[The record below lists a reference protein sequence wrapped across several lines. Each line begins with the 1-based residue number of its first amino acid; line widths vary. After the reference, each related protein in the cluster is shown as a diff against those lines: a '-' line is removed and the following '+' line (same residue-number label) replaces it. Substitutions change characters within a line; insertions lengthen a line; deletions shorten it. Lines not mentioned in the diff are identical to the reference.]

1 MKTVI
6 QRRYSSDTADQWAG
20 WSYYGAAHRYDIHGT
35 PEATS
40 ACTQA
45 MDRLETAADEARL
58 RELAYDDGDRCAFI
72 RLIEIMVDAD
82 RVDDLRL
89 LARGGDDR
97 ALTTLMEYLVRTNSI
112 DRLRAQA
119 PEFASARLWLAQLHF
134 HRGEDE
140 AGLAELEAME
150 SDPDNGLYAH
160 SERIAQLIRL
170 DRIAEVRTMAEA
182 GDRTAKRHLRRISA
196 APD

>member
-1 MKTVI
+1 MM
-6 QRRYSSDTADQWAG
+6 QRRYSIDTADQWAG
-20 WSYYGAAHRYDIHGT
+20 WSYYGAAHRYDIHDT

-40 ACTQA
+40 ACAQA

-58 RELAYDDGDRCAFI
+58 RELAHDGDRCAFI

-97 ALTTLMEYLVRTNSI
+97 AFATLMEYLVRTNSI
-112 DRLRAQA
+112 DRLRAEA

-134 HRGEDE
+134 HRGEHE

-150 SDPDNGLYAH
+150 SDPDNGFYAH

-182 GDRTAKRHLRRISA
+182 GDRTATRRLRRISA
-196 APD
+196 TPD